1 MLLAKIMQHL
11 LEAARV
17 SLERGDQR
25 RFISIE
31 FREKSFERDR
41 RIYRWQPVLSA
52 LFRRFH
58 HDLAPF
64 LDSLSL
70 LAFGQLNDR
79 SLRKKWNNPVHAK
92 FRRFLNDEFHVLPF
106 RDCLSEGNRAS
117 ERFGLRDMN
126 HRESSLG
133 RTEILDLS
141 DRLGTFPVE

>member
-1 MLLAKIMQHL
+1 
-11 LEAARV
+11 
-17 SLERGDQR
+17 
-25 RFISIE
+25 
-31 FREKSFERDR
+31 
-41 RIYRWQPVLSA
+41 
-52 LFRRFH
+52 
-58 HDLAPF
+58 
-64 LDSLSL
+64 
-70 LAFGQLNDR
+70 LNDR